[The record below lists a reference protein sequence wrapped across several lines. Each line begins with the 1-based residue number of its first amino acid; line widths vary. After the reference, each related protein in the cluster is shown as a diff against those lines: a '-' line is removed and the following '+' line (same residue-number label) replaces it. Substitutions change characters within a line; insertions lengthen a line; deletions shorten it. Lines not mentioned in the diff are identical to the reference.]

1 MDGAALF
8 ALIAAVGFGWQPMPD
23 GSERYEYIV
32 QVDEELA
39 ATLASGKSIPI
50 VGEVPDDIRPIGR
63 VRVVIGDGAPPRE
76 RMVTRLKP
84 VVAATMA
91 KPELAAEESIVV
103 RGQNA
108 VGSTYNPYGE
118 IPQQLS
124 QQATAAAN
132 SVTNAATEAWNS
144 ASTPAPS
151 GQALFENTV
160 AAGQQAWNENI
171 AAPATNAVN
180 NAAQNLQTQLG
191 NSVQQGINNA
201 SNRLQQNAQNAAT
214 ALGERTSS
222 VIDQLR
228 NPQARQPAATSR
240 DVRNQPTSLTAVA
253 PPATGSAAVGA
264 PPAVYGDSQPG
275 NSWNQ
280 NDLPPATSP
289 LQSNAQAPAPSAAAA
304 NEWNNTAATQFPS
317 APPLASQNPTG
328 LGAAGNTGNMGN
340 GSTQPPT
347 QFPQQ
352 QQPSG
357 APAANEW
364 NTDNFAAGQPA
375 TNGMGGVNNTATNY
389 TTTNNPWQSVADPR
403 PSATSTGTNNGTNTA
418 GVTPPPSGF
427 GSEPTRPYGGI
438 NSQWSGD
445 SPIPTTPPL
454 ASETNLAGNGST
466 LSPPN
471 LGTPSISAGMMDQN
485 PSRPLDELAGAAGNT
500 PGTPAT
506 HASTGQTTPPAT
518 MNRDPFNSPRTNQP
532 PNGHLAGTGQNGVQ
546 PTTNANNTAAAGAAG
561 GRDNSFIALV
571 AWVLLFGSAFGNLYL
586 FWSYLDVRQKY
597 RSLVRKTAR
606 AVGSRFSA
614 A

>member
-108 VGSTYNPYGE
+108 VGSTAYNPYSE
-118 IPQQLS
+118 VPQQLS

-132 SVTNAATEAWNS
+132 AVSNAATEAWNS
-144 ASTPAPS
+144 GSTPAPS
-151 GQALFENTV
+151 SQALFDNAV
-160 AAGQQAWNENI
+160 ASGTQAWNDNV
-171 AAPATNAVN
+171 AGPATTAVN

-191 NSVQQGINNA
+191 NSVQQGFNNA
-201 SNRLQQNAQNAAT
+201 SNQLQQNAQNAA
-214 ALGERTSS
+214 ASLGERTSS

-240 DVRNQPTSLTAVA
+240 DVRNQAAPLAAVA
-253 PPATGSAAVGA
+253 PPATGSAMNGA
-264 PPAVYGDSQPG
+264 PPAVYGDSQAA
-275 NSWNQ
+275 NNWNQ
-280 NDLPPATSP
+280 DPLPTSTP
-289 LQSNAQAPAPSAAAA
+289 LQSNVQAPAPSAT
-304 NEWNNTAATQFPS
+304 NGNTWNNTATAPFP
-317 APPLASQNPTG
+317 AAAPLANQGTNG
-328 LGAAGNTGNMGN
+328 FGNTGNG
-340 GSTQPPT
+340 GTQPTT
-347 QFPQQ
+347 QFSQQQQ
-352 QQPSG
+352 QQPSNG

-364 NTDNFAAGQPA
+364 NTDNFAAGQPP
-375 TNGMGGVNNTATNY
+375 TNGMGGVNNTATNN
-389 TTTNNPWQSVADPR
+389 TATSNPWQGVADPR
-403 PSATSTGTNNGTNTA
+403 VPATTTGSTSSTPGTGVLPPQGDLANGQ
-418 GVTPPPSGF
+418 
-427 GSEPTRPYGGI
+427 TRPFGGVG
-438 NSQWSGD
+438 SQWSGD
-445 SPIPTTPPL
+445 SPIPSAPPL
-454 ASETNLAGNGST
+454 ASETNLAGAGST
-466 LSPPN
+466 LSPSNTGAPA
-471 LGTPSISAGMMDQN
+471 ISVGMMNQN
-485 PSRPLDELAGAAGNT
+485 PNRPLDELAGATGT
-500 PGTPAT
+500 GTGTPAT

-518 MNRDPFNSPRTNQP
+518 MNRDIFNTTRPNQQTNGQLAGPGQTPNQP
-532 PNGHLAGTGQNGVQ
+532 SA
-546 PTTNANNTAAAGAAG
+546 NAANTATTGSPAG
-561 GRDNSFIALV
+561 GRDNAFIALV
-571 AWVLLFGSAFGNLYL
+571 AWVMLFGSAFGNLYL

>member
-76 RMVTRLKP
+76 RMVKRLKP
-84 VVAATMA
+84 VVAATTGQPA
-91 KPELAAEESIVV
+91 LAAEESIVV

-108 VGSTYNPYGE
+108 VGSADYNRYGAV
-118 IPQQLS
+118 PQQLS
-124 QQATAAAN
+124 QQAAATANA
-132 SVTNAATEAWNS
+132 VTNAATEAWNS
-144 ASTPAPS
+144 GSTPAPS
-151 GQALFENTV
+151 SQALFDNAV
-160 AAGQQAWNENI
+160 ATGQQAWNDNV
-171 AAPATNAVN
+171 AGPATNAVN
-180 NAAQNLQTQLG
+180 NAAQNLQTQVG
-191 NSVQQGINNA
+191 NSVQQGFNSA
-201 SNRLQQNAQNAAT
+201 SNQLQQNAQSAAT
-214 ALGERTSS
+214 ALGDRTSN

-240 DVRNQPTSLTAVA
+240 DIRNQPTPLSAVA
-253 PPATGSAAVGA
+253 PPATGSAATGV

-289 LQSNAQAPAPSAAAA
+289 LQSNVQAPAPSATGGNA
-304 NEWNNTAATQFPS
+304 WNNTAATPFPA
-317 APPLASQNPTG
+317 APPLASQGTG
-328 LGAAGNTGNMGN
+328 GFNNTGNGA
-340 GSTQPPT
+340 TQPSST

-352 QQPSG
+352 QQQPNG
-357 APAANEW
+357 APAATEW
-364 NTDNFAAGQPA
+364 NNDNFAAGQPA
-375 TNGMGGVNNTATNY
+375 NNGTGVGTNGA
-389 TTTNNPWQSVADPR
+389 TNNPWQAVADPR
-403 PSATSTGTNNGTNTA
+403 VPAAAAGSTMATGAPPQTGNFAN
-418 GVTPPPSGF
+418 
-427 GSEPTRPYGGI
+427 EPARPYGGV
-438 NSQWSGD
+438 NSQWLGD
-445 SPIPTTPPL
+445 SPLPTTPPL

-466 LSPPN
+466 FSPPN
-471 LGTPSISAGMMDQN
+471 LATPTVIADMMNQN
-485 PSRPLDELAGAAGNT
+485 PNRPLDEVAGATGNPT
-500 PGTPAT
+500 GTPAT
-506 HASTGQTTPPAT
+506 HASTGQTAPPAT
-518 MNRDPFNSPRTNQP
+518 MNRDPFNTPRPNQQTNGQ
-532 PNGHLAGTGQNGVQ
+532 LAGTGPSGAQ
-546 PTTNANNTAAAGAAG
+546 PTAPTNTNGAANAATAAG
-561 GRDNSFIALV
+561 GRDNAFIALV
-571 AWVLLFGSAFGNLYL
+571 AWVMLFGSAFGNLYL